1 MEFTCKAV
9 SGFLQN
15 QGVKCYFMSKFEAF
29 AYLVDDLEPEI
40 VLVHESMLGDVN
52 DELQKCHFKEFE
64 KIVISQGSEYEKKIN
79 EPFDPSEIYSE
90 LVQILATEK
99 KSS

>member
-1 MEFTCKAV
+1 MLHPMEFTCKAV

-29 AYLVDDLEPEI
+29 AYLV
-40 VLVHESMLGDVN
+40 